1 MNWNPFKRK
10 AKPITDSVYV
20 SVILDKPLQGIS
32 ITEPSA
38 KPWIKVTGID
48 LATAAQ
54 SLPGKTIDWH
64 TVPMALRARL
74 ELDERCAEIAIEQLL
89 GLLK

>member
-10 AKPITDSVYV
+10 AKPVTDSVYV
-20 SVILDKPLQGIS
+20 SVILDKPLQGLTV
-32 ITEPSA
+32 TEPDV

-54 SLPGKTIDWH
+54 ALPGKTIDWH
-64 TVPMALRARL
+64 TVPMVLRSKL
-74 ELDERCAEIAIEQLL
+74 ELDDRCAEISIEQLQ
-89 GLLK
+89 GFLK